1 MNIYLNTIY
10 KSKLI
15 FMKKIFLCQLGR
27 NGKVP
32 SYKKREGD
40 KCTPK
45 GKFII
50 KSIFLRKD
58 KKLNIPLKK
67 SLKSKIFFIREN
79 FGWCDDVDSKRYNQ
93 LVNLI
98 PNFNYSHEKLYR
110 YDDVYDIILEINYNQ
125 NPIISKK
132 GSAIFIHCSFND
144 LRNTNGCVAI
154 KKNNLKFIIN
164 NLQNINYIY
173 IR

>member
-15 FMKKIFLCQLGR
+15 FKKKIFFCQLGK
-27 NGKVP
+27 NGKIP
-32 SYKKREGD
+32 IYKKKEGD
-40 KCTPK
+40 KCTPV
-45 GKFII
+45 GKFLI

-58 KKLNIPLKK
+58 KKLNIRIRECI
-67 SLKSKIFFIREN
+67 KSKIFYIRKN
-79 FGWCDDVDSKRYNQ
+79 YGWCDDVDCKRYNQ
-93 LVNLI
+93 LIKLI
-98 PNFNYSHEKLYR
+98 PNFHYSYEKLYR
-110 YDDVYDIILEINYNQ
+110 CDDVYDIVLELNHNQ
-125 NPIISKK
+125 NPTVRNK

-144 LRNTNGCVAI
+144 LRNTNGCIAI

-164 NLQNINYIY
+164 NLQKINYIY

>member
-1 MNIYLNTIY
+1 MFIYLNTIY

-15 FMKKIFLCQLGR
+15 FKNKIFFCQIGK

-32 SYKKREGD
+32 SYRKREGD
-40 KCTPK
+40 KCTPT

-58 KKLNIPLKK
+58 KKLNIPFRK
-67 SLKSKIFFIREN
+67 SIKSKILYILKN
-79 FGWCDDVDSKRYNQ
+79 CGWCDDVDSKKYNQ
-93 LVNLI
+93 LVSLSSDF
-98 PNFNYSHEKLYR
+98 NFSHEKLYR
-110 YDDVYDIILEINYNQ
+110 CDDVYDIILELSYNN
-125 NPIISKK
+125 NPIIRNK

-144 LRNTNGCVAI
+144 LRNTDGCVAL

-164 NLQNINYIY
+164 NLQKINYIY